1 MYIEFTYTLLIKDN
15 DGTVKLQ
22 EPMGESITIEKDDVT
37 EKGKMTISVPAGASD
52 LEQAFANVDNANLL
66 FIRTTESI
74 TFKKNSDT
82 GEVQNIVADKRA
94 ESTKYGIC
102 IMTTSGITKL
112 YFSNAGSNAAK
123 VEIIFAS

>member
-1 MYIEFTYTLLIKDN
+1 MYLEFTYTLLIKND

-22 EPMGESITIEKDDVT
+22 EPMGESITIEKDDLT
-37 EKGKMTISVPAGASD
+37 EKGRLTFNVQAGAVD

-66 FIRTTESI
+66 FIRTTENIS
-74 TFKKNSDT
+74 FKKNSDS
-82 GEVQNIVADKRA
+82 GEVQYIVADKRA

-112 YFSNAGSNAAK
+112 YFSNEGGVAAK
-123 VEIIFAS
+123 VEVVFAS